1 MIVEISKENEGTETH
16 LERWLH
22 ISSEMENILFLPGAW
37 ILADTR
43 RSYDVPG
50 QGSSVHFLHKM
61 KDKHK

>member
-1 MIVEISKENEGTETH
+1 MIVEISKENEGTETR

-22 ISSEMENILFLPGAW
+22 VSSEMENILFLPGAW

-50 QGSSVHFLHKM
+50 QGSSVQFLHITKN
-61 KDKHK
+61 KR